1 MASDNPFDPVNL
13 AKSVPAA
20 VLRPRKDRKPY
31 ISGPI
36 PVPWFKA
43 CPPYAA
49 LSGLSLWFVAGMSH
63 RRTALTVATIHRK
76 LFGLSQQKLHRD
88 LLALEAAGLISR
100 QTSPGRLPTVDLLD
114 HQENREHSDPDG
126 TRYVVE
132 QIGRPQYILGPLP
145 VAWFAKAGATLT
157 HTGLALWRAHHMA
170 RRSRRQAVA
179 IRPAL
184 RHLFDQD
191 RQKQRR
197 DIAALAAAGL
207 VTICRDNVVTLP
219 RC

>member
-1 MASDNPFDPVNL
+1 LASDNPFDPVNL
-13 AKSVPAA
+13 AKSVPPAI
-20 VLRPRKDRKPY
+20 LRPKKDRKPY
-31 ISGPI
+31 VCGPI
-36 PVPWFKA
+36 PVPWFQA
-43 CPPYAA
+43 CPPHAA
-49 LSGLSLWFVAGMSH
+49 LTGLSLWFVAGMSH
-63 RRTALTVATIHRK
+63 RQTALTVACRK
-76 LFGLSQQKLHRD
+76 LFGLSQRKLHRD
-88 LLALEAAGLISR
+88 LLALEAAGLITR
-100 QTSPGRLPTVDLLD
+100 QTSPGRLPVVDLLER
-114 HQENREHSDPDG
+114 QENLEHIDPDG

-132 QIGRPQYILGPLP
+132 PTGRPQYILGPLP
-145 VAWFAKAGATLT
+145 VAWFAKAGATVT

-170 RRSRRQAVA
+170 RRSRRQAVT

-207 VTICRDNVVTLP
+207 VTIRRDNVVTLP